1 MVNFFSSKKIGLR
14 REDWERTRENYLFI
28 MKVLQQATTKCF
40 DRFLFH
46 QDPVKWYDAE
56 VKAFIFKWRKWFLAI
71 FDLCLMCLWSVL
83 SSIFLYKLFLFTFL
97 QNFTNFWEIW
107 GTPIARLNRLFWED
121 SRSPRLL
128 STQTPFLLSN
138 KFLPGNISCVRVL
151 ILCQDFVPVSDFAE
165 TRKLLC

>member
-1 MVNFFSSKKIGLR
+1 MLKRAGAGVYMVIFFMKKIVPR
-14 REDWERTRENYLFI
+14 WDDRDRTIKNHLII
-28 MKVLQQATTKCF
+28 MKVLVWIPWECF
-40 DRFLFH
+40 DHFWFY

-128 STQTPFLLSN
+128 STQAPFLLSAFFWN
-138 KFLPGNISCVRVL
+138 PRF
-151 ILCQDFVPVSDFAE
+151 
-165 TRKLLC
+165 